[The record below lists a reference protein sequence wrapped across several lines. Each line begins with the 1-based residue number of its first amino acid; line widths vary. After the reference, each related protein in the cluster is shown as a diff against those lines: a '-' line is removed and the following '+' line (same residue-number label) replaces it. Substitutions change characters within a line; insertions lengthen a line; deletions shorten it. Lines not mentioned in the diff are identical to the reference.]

1 MPTASTSMTIL
12 KDVVEAIGNTPLI
25 KLRRASEMTGCEIY
39 GKAEFM
45 NPGQSVKDRP
55 GKQMILEAEK
65 RGDLKP
71 GGLVVEGTAGNTGIG
86 LAVVASARGYRTVI
100 VIPDTQS
107 QEKKDMLRLCGAEL
121 VEVPALPYS
130 DPNNYQH
137 VARRLADQFRK
148 TEPNGVLFADQ
159 WNNLDNPKAHYVST
173 GPEIWEQTGGK
184 IDGFI
189 CSIGTGGTISG
200 TGAFLREKKKDII
213 IGVADPR
220 GAAMYELFTNGQAK
234 MSPGSSISEGIGL
247 GRITPVIKD
256 MKVDHAYLIPD
267 EEAIPLI
274 YDLLEHEGLC
284 MGGSTAI
291 NIAGAIRLA
300 KELGPGK
307 TIVTVLCD
315 YGNRYQSK
323 LFNPDFMRSKN
334 LPVPEWLERRSNI
347 EIPFEKK

>member
-1 MPTASTSMTIL
+1 MTIH
-12 KDVVEAIGNTPLI
+12 KDVVAAIGNTPLI
-25 KLRRASEMTGCEIY
+25 KLKRLSEMTGCEIL

-55 GKQMILEAEK
+55 GKQMIIEAEK

-121 VEVPALPYS
+121 VEVPQLPYS
-130 DPNNYQH
+130 DPNSYQH
-137 VARRLADQFRK
+137 VARRLADQLRK

-159 WNNLDNPKAHYVST
+159 WNNLDNPKAHYVGT

-189 CSIGTGGTISG
+189 CSVGTGGTLAG
-200 TGAFLREKKKDII
+200 TSAFLQEKKKDIV

-220 GAAMYELFTNGQAK
+220 GAAMYNLYTTGEAK
-234 MSPGSSISEGIGL
+234 MSPGGSISEGIGL
-247 GRITPVIKD
+247 GRVTPVIKN
-256 MKVDHAYLIPD
+256 MKIDKAYLIPD

-291 NIAGAIRLA
+291 NMAGAVRLA

-347 EIPFEKK
+347 QIPFEKK